1 MKGGV
6 KDTESFSESGFTKPR
21 QISALLALSVT
32 RGRGMLTSS
41 QWPAGPNKV
50 GTGTPGVKR
59 VSSSGQWGP

>member
-41 QWPAGPNKV
+41 QWPSWSKQG
-50 GTGTPGVKR
+50 GDRDTGSKK
-59 VSSSGQWGP
+59 GQ